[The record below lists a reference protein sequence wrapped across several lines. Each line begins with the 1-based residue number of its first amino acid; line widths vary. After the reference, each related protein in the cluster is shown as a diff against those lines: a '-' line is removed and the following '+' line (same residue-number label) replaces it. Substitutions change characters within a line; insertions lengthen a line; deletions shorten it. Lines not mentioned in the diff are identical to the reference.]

1 MRVST
6 PRRARAAVLARLAGG
21 SSSVPGCTFVGGASV
36 CRRGRVDDLADRR
49 TPVPAPA
56 ASYPARPPDS
66 LISPTSPLRTLA
78 LPFPY
83 ELAIGANGRIHI
95 SASSVARVI
104 CVRRFLEALEAGR
117 VGGRASGEGKGVKRE
132 EGEGEGK
139 GEEKGEGEGGELQ
152 QQDVDAWVKA
162 YGGVLV

>member
-1 MRVST
+1 MST

-95 SASSVARVI
+95 SASSV
-104 CVRRFLEALEAGR
+104 
-117 VGGRASGEGKGVKRE
+117 GGRASGERKGVKRE